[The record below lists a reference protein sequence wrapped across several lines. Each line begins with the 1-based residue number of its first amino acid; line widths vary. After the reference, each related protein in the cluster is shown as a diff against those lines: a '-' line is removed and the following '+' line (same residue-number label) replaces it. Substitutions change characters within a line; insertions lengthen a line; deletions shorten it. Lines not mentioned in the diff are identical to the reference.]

1 MVGPTP
7 FTTELVK
14 LARKENESF
23 GALRR
28 GDQQLEERIEFY
40 RRSVG
45 IPATDSVKSHYSAVF
60 ISWCMRTAGASA
72 TEFPAVA
79 AHWQYAELAK
89 RNVEKGEGLFWARR
103 IESYAPQPGDIVHV
117 NRDHGELDYDRISDG
132 PYVAESGIVVGLG
145 QGEASIVMGNQEPLG
160 NIGAEKL
167 DLDQSGLLIQRA
179 RNPFICVI
187 EVRK

>member
-1 MVGPTP
+1 MAGPTP
-7 FTTELVK
+7 FKTELVTV
-14 LARKENESF
+14 ARKENEFF

-45 IPATDSVKSHYSAVF
+45 ITATDSVKSHYSAVF
-60 ISWCMRTAGASA
+60 VSWCMRTAGASA
-72 TEFPAVA
+72 TEFPAAA

-89 RNVEKGEGLFWARR
+89 RNTDYGEGLFWARR
-103 IESYAPQPGDIVHV
+103 IECYAPQPGDIVHV
-117 NRDHGELDYDRISDG
+117 NRDNGEVDYGRISGG

-145 QGEASIVMGNQEPLG
+145 QGEALIVMGNQTPLG

-167 DLDQSGLLIQRA
+167 DLYPPGLLIQRA